1 MGMAAGVAGLEAG
14 VSRSMAGPVQR
25 SARRNRQA
33 PLFTNSWPGSGTVQ
47 AAVLK
52 FRSGGSK
59 ENNITWPA
67 LAVTAA
73 VDADAGLDLNSALA
87 GEGTI
92 GG

>member
-1 MGMAAGVAGLEAG
+1 
-14 VSRSMAGPVQR
+14 
-25 SARRNRQA
+25 
-33 PLFTNSWPGSGTVQ
+33 VQ

-73 VDADAGLDLNSALA
+73 VDADAGLVLNSALA